1 MDDKTNSLNGFLLVN
16 KPGGFTSHDVVAVAR
31 RMLKIKKIGHAG
43 TLDPMATGLLIL
55 GVGKAT
61 KKLGSIIGL
70 PKTYTA
76 EITLGATS
84 TTDDKEGV
92 IEPFTA
98 PATAGVHDVDS
109 RVRGNGTSLEILPLT
124 PTLKEIETCLKKFI
138 GEQQQTP
145 PQFSAIKINGQRA
158 YKIARQGKIVE
169 LKPRTITI
177 YDIRLISYEYPL
189 INIETS
195 VSSGTYIRSLARD
208 IGQALKTG
216 AYLSRLERTSIG
228 EYKLDDAI
236 ELDKISE
243 SRLFQIER

>member
-1 MDDKTNSLNGFLLVN
+1 M
-16 KPGGFTSHDVVAVAR
+16 TSHDVVAIAR
-31 RMLKIKKIGHAG
+31 RILKIKKIGHAG

-61 KKLGSIIGL
+61 KKLGGIIGL

-84 TTDDKEGV
+84 TTDDKEGD
-92 IEPFTA
+92 IEAFTT

-109 RVRGNGTSLEILPLT
+109 RLGGNGVFIEIPKTIPNLD
-124 PTLKEIETCLKKFI
+124 EIETCLNNFI

-158 YKIARQGKIVE
+158 YKKARQGELVE

-177 YDIRLISYEYPL
+177 YDIKLISYQYPL
-189 INIETS
+189 VKIETS

-208 IGQALKTG
+208 IGQILNTG
-216 AYLSRLERTSIG
+216 AYLSKLERTSIG
-228 EYKLDDAI
+228 DFKLSNAVELEAI
-236 ELDKISE
+236 NE
-243 SRLFQIER
+243 SKLFQIT

>member
-1 MDDKTNSLNGFLLVN
+1 MQEHEQTPSGFLLVN
-16 KPGGFTSHDVVAVAR
+16 KPAGMTSHDVVAVAR

-61 KKLGSIIGL
+61 KQLGNILGL

-84 TTDDKEGV
+84 TTDDKEG
-92 IEPFTA
+92 ELQ
-98 PATAGVHDVDS
+98 
-109 RVRGNGTSLEILPLT
+109 GTGYRAQADKDDDESPLPDKGGREWVSLEDVQV
-124 PTLKEIETCLKKFI
+124 CLNKFI

-158 YKIARQGKIVE
+158 YKKARQGETVE

-177 YDIRLISYEYPL
+177 YDIKLISYQYPL
-189 INIETS
+189 IKIETS

-208 IGQALKTG
+208 VGQVLKTG
-216 AYLSRLERTSIG
+216 AYLSKLERTSIG
-228 EYKLDDAI
+228 EFKLTDAVKLEEI
-236 ELDKISE
+236 DASK
-243 SRLFQIER
+243 LFQTGTPNS